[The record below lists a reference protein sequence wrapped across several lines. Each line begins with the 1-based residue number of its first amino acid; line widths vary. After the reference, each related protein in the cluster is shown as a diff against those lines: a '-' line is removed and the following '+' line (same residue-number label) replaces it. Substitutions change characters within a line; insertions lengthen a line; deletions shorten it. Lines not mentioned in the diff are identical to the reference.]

1 MSNVSTA
8 HDVVPFVAGKTN
20 PFTGQRLAKVGY
32 KSTKKNPAKYPSIAA
47 SVPMISDAAITESMD
62 SLLPYIRNMLEATQD
77 SVIRSLYES
86 KDGVMSLVTD
96 SDISVNAC
104 IAFLESEAAG
114 DRLKKEHIESWFDR
128 VCADNTF
135 TLIAEKLG
143 FTADELTDAQT
154 AVVDKHVKTYRDILS
169 MLAGGRT
176 VLTPVQIKS
185 CKTVIEVSEDDSG
198 IGQKLMAKLKEMESP
213 KTVEFL
219 ELGD

>member
-1 MSNVSTA
+1 MSNVSNV
-8 HDVVPFVAGKTN
+8 HDVVPFVAGKTA
-20 PFTGQRLAKVGY
+20 PLTGQRLAKVGY
-32 KSTKKNPAKYPSIAA
+32 KTTAKNPARFA
-47 SVPMISDAAITESMD
+47 SVAVSVPHISPDAITENLQ
-62 SLLPYIRNMLEATQD
+62 SLLPYIGTMLENVQD

-86 KDGVMSLVTD
+86 KDGKLTQVTD
-96 SDISVNAC
+96 ADISVQAC

-114 DRLKKEHIESWFDR
+114 DRLKKEHIEAWFDR
-128 VCADNTF
+128 VCKDNTF

-143 FTADELTDAQT
+143 FTGDDLTDEQI

-198 IGQKLMAKLKEMESP
+198 IGQKLIARLNALEAP
-213 KTVEFL
+213 KTAEFL
-219 ELGD
+219 EL